1 MFRKQNRAKMMITGA
16 IIGSATGS
24 LITFLLTPK
33 TGKEL
38 RSDIVTNLDNSLN
51 TIKDTT
57 EKIYS
62 KVKDSTVD
70 TVNRFQTAINA
81 GVTTYRNESKHIQT
95 SKEIMEETLREGGNN
110 NTHANI

>member
-1 MFRKQNRAKMMITGA
+1 MFRKQNRTKMIITGA
-16 IIGSATGS
+16 LIGSATGS
-24 LITFLLTPK
+24 IITFLLTPK

-38 RSDIVTNLDNSLN
+38 RGDIKTNLDNSIH

-70 TVNRFQTAINA
+70 TVNRFQSAINA
-81 GVTTYRNESKHIQT
+81 GVSTYKSDTEHIKT
-95 SKEIMEETLREGGNN
+95 SKEILEETLREGNN